1 MPKRAVVVLLILV
14 AVGVAVWLLR
24 RDGGERHYTGFVEG
38 EERIIRSEVTG
49 RVLEVA
55 FSEGARVEPGALL
68 VRLDDRDIAAREAAK
83 RAEVEM
89 LDAQIRRQEE
99 QITLV
104 QETWVRERDATAAD
118 VRQAEAAA
126 ALAERTFARE
136 ADLARTGASTRQ
148 LLDDQRSARDQAR
161 SVLQRA
167 REMLGRAQAEERQIA
182 LARHQLDVLREQ
194 RAMAAAQ
201 LEELGVTRSK
211 FTIHAP
217 GVPTVVQ
224 TQLVWPGELA
234 QAGTPIA
241 AVLDP
246 KDTYVQLYV
255 PVADVA
261 DFRVGRKVEVELDS
275 RPGQRLPGA
284 VTFVADQANFTP
296 EKIETRDDRLGQ
308 VYRAKVTV
316 TDDAAGLQPGTE
328 GDVYLVG
335 E

>member
-1 MPKRAVVVLLILV
+1 MPKRAVVIVVLLLV
-14 AVGVAVWLLR
+14 AGVAVWLLR
-24 RDGGERHYTGFVEG
+24 RDHGPRRYTGFVEG

-55 FSEGARVEPGALL
+55 FHEGVALEPGAVLA
-68 VRLDDRDIAAREAAK
+68 RLDDRDVAAREAAK
-83 RAEVEM
+83 RAEVDM

-99 QITLV
+99 QIALV
-104 QETWVRERDATAAD
+104 EETWIRERDAMAAD

-126 ALAERTFARE
+126 ALAERTYARE
-136 ADLARTGASTRQ
+136 AELARTGASTRQ

-161 SVLQRA
+161 SALQRA
-167 REMLGRAQAEERQIA
+167 RELLGRANAEERQIA
-182 LARHQLDVLREQ
+182 LARHQLEVLREQ
-194 RAMAAAQ
+194 RAVAAAQ
-201 LEELGVTRSK
+201 LDELVVLRSK

-217 GVPTVVQ
+217 AVPTVVQ

-234 QAGTPIA
+234 QGGTPIA

-261 DFRVGRKVEVELDS
+261 EFRLGRRVEVELDS
-275 RPGQRLPGA
+275 RPGQRLPGR
-284 VTFVADQANFTP
+284 VSFVADQANFTP

-308 VYRAKVTV
+308 VYRAKITL
-316 TDDAAGLQPGTE
+316 DDAAGLQPGTE
-328 GDVYLVG
+328 GDVYLV
-335 E
+335 EE